1 MPFFDK
7 TPAKRR
13 SPASKL
19 FGTYKRGFEPTGGT
33 PPPVDPHD
41 ARRRKP
47 GPVRSLVATPELRA
61 EMLRLY
67 GTRNR

>member
-1 MPFFDK
+1 M
-7 TPAKRR
+7 ARR
-13 SPASKL
+13 KSKYGDREL
-19 FGTYKRGFEPTGGT
+19 GQTRREWQPTGGT

-67 GTRNR
+67 GTR